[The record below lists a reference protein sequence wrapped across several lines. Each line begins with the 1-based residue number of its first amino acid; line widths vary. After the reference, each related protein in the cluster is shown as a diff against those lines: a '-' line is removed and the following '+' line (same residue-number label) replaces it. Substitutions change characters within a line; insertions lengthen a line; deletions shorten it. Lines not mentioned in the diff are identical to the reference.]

1 MWLANQKLK
10 EITNLDK
17 KVNSNDLM
25 YKHKGNT
32 AHAKFDQFDNAF
44 GLLDKMRG
52 GKTSLAVTKN
62 YQAEFISNLSEIKK
76 EA

>member
-1 MWLANQKLK
+1 
-10 EITNLDK
+10 
-17 KVNSNDLM
+17 M

-32 AHAKFDQFDNAF
+32 AHAKFDQFDNGF

-52 GKTSLAVTKN
+52 GKTSLADTKN